1 MAVLAALPFAGAKA
15 QDGGR
20 PPLKLVVPYAAGGT
34 TDHVA
39 RLLQKPLA
47 EFLKQPVVVENR
59 AGAAGTIGTG
69 FVAKAPAD
77 GNTILFGNQGPN
89 ALVPS
94 IRATPYDPL
103 KDLRPLTTI
112 AFMPLMLM
120 TSAGKGPATLEELM
134 RRARLPDARVNYG
147 SSGIG
152 SLAHLTGFEFARRG
166 KFDMTHVPYKGGS
179 LVATGLL
186 QGDIQCSFVTSLE
199 SASLV
204 QSGKMRILG
213 VAARNRLPS
222 LPGVPAIAEEL
233 PGFESVLWF
242 AAFAPKGTRED
253 DAKRLRD
260 ALVKAVESPE
270 FGKYLADHY
279 AEARVSTPEALTQ
292 LVRRDMLHWADVAR
306 TARISM

>member
-1 MAVLAALPFAGAKA
+1 SAASPRYGA
-15 QDGGR
+15 
-20 PPLKLVVPYAAGGT
+20 
-34 TDHVA
+34 A
-39 RLLQKPLA
+39 RLPLA
-47 EFLKQPVVVENR
+47 SRSIPWGQLHDNGPLTVVVFNSFLWR
-59 AGAAGTIGTG
+59 
-69 FVAKAPAD
+69 
-77 GNTILFGNQGPN
+77 
-89 ALVPS
+89 
-94 IRATPYDPL
+94 TPYDAL

-112 AFMPLMLM
+112 AFMPLVLM
-120 TSAGKGPATLEELM
+120 TSAEKGPATLEELM
-134 RRARLPDARVNYG
+134 RRARRPDARVNYG

-166 KFDMTHVPYKGGS
+166 KLDMTHIPYQGGS

-186 QGDIQCSFVTSLE
+186 QGDIQCSFVTSIE

-204 QSGKMRILG
+204 QSGKMRVLG
-213 VAARNRLPS
+213 VAARHRLPS
-222 LPGVPAIAEEL
+222 LPNVPAIAEEL

-270 FGKYLADHY
+270 FRKYLADHY
-279 AEARVSTPEALTQ
+279 AEAKASTPEELTQ